1 MAPLLGRKPYPL
13 AKPLAE
19 APGPGEEVHIIEHT
33 KEAFRNKEEYEAR
46 VQRYN
51 ERIWTCKSTGSSQ
64 LTHKE
69 AWEEEQEVTELLQE
83 EYPQWFEKPVL
94 EMVHHNTVSLDKL
107 VEMAWVEILT
117 KYAVDEE
124 CDFLVGKD
132 KTLQV
137 KVVKI
142 HPLENPEGETAEK
155 KLEGACD
162 SPSSDKENASQE
174 NQRKEPPPREEE
186 NRRESLSDRA
196 RRSPR
201 KLPTAMKEE
210 KKKWVMPKFLP
221 HKYDVKLINEDKVIS
236 DVPADSLFRTE
247 RPPTKEIMRYFIRHY
262 ALRLGMGES
271 APWVVE
277 DELVKKFNLPSKFS
291 DFLLDPHKFLAENPS
306 AKRKSLSSPEG
317 KPSKKLKM
325 SETPEEDSGNEKGEK
340 KRKKKKDSLGMPL
353 SPTIW
358 GHMQKI
364 KINGSPLKVKNS
376 GTPKKGDGKGSA
388 PSTPK
393 SGRKSGDKKEGKKS
407 GKSSDKKL
415 NILKASKKDGKAGP
429 KTPKMKQMTLLHL
442 AKSTPAGS
450 PKKRARSTGMGT
462 PKLGKPLHPMALH
475 LLRYYKE
482 NKGKEDKKNSLSSL
496 ISKAAKT
503 LSPDERG
510 RLPEELKEL
519 VQKRWE
525 LLEQKKRW
533 AAMSEEEKQ
542 EEMKKR
548 REELKEKLREKAKER
563 REKEMLVRREQ
574 SRRYEDQEIEG
585 DKSLPTF
592 KLVDMPEGLPNTLFG
607 DVAMVVDFLQCYA
620 GLLMPDDQYPITAA
634 ALMEA
639 LAGERSGFHY
649 LNRVLVVL
657 LQTLLQDELAEGY
670 SELDMPLSEIPL
682 TMHSVSE
689 LARLCLRPCDAHGEE
704 SGQGSEDSGGLG
716 GFDDVVTSEFL
727 DKLDTMEVFELSP
740 EEKVN
745 LLVALCHRILMT
757 YSVEDHVD
765 ARQQRSAELWK
776 ERLAMLKEVNDR
788 KKAERKMRKEMEVK
802 GEKKKEGGA
811 KKEIKKEVKV
821 EPEPE
826 PEDMISSVK
835 SRRLM
840 AMQAK
845 KEKEELDRQ
854 NKERMEKEAEEERM
868 RKQRAAAER
877 AFQDG
882 ITKARLVMRRT
893 PLGTDRNHNR
903 YWLFSDVVPGLYIEK
918 GWVHEGIDYSFTP
931 PPEDKPAEPE
941 VEEEEDGASTATHDS
956 QGAEKDDGS
965 IDGAISEGAQQGAVA
980 DICIE
985 TTVPKQGQNLWFI
998 CDNPAELDEL
1008 VESLHP
1014 QGVRE
1019 SELRAKIQS
1028 RYQDILHSIHLTR
1041 KARMGLRTCDGHAEL
1056 LNYLRSDIQEVASRL
1071 HKGGLGYLDD
1081 DKDLKDE
1088 LKDTESLKDF
1098 GECIIT
1104 IQACVIKKF
1113 LQGFMAP
1120 KQKKKKKHGG
1130 EESSKAE
1137 EVDEEKRLA
1146 EEARVATAVE
1156 KWKTAIREAQTF
1168 SRMHVLLGMLD
1179 ACIKWDMSAENAR
1192 CKVCRRKGDDE
1203 KLILCDECNKAF
1215 HLFCLRPALYRIPAG
1230 EWLCPA
1236 CQPTVARRGSRSRN
1250 YNQDTDEEE
1259 DEEESEEE
1267 DSEEDEEDEEENDY
1281 KAMGHSLRP
1290 RKKNKQS
1297 SSRQKSSKSKSKKP
1311 SSSSSSQS
1319 NKQRTG
1325 PNSPADIDEL
1335 VRQSSQSGVRRQ
1347 ALELERCEEILKKLT
1362 KFRYSW
1368 PFREPVS
1375 PEEAEDYLDIISQP
1389 MDFQTMLG
1397 KFSQG
1402 SYRHAQDFLED
1413 IKLVFSNAEEYNQQ
1427 GSTVL
1432 SCMVKTEQ
1440 TFTELLQKL
1449 LPGLS
1454 YLRRRSRKRVSQ
1466 APATSEEEE
1475 EEEEEEGEE
1484 DEEEEEEEDQEEEE
1498 VPKKKMQNGKSNRK
1512 RVRNGRG
1519 RRDEESESEEDNEEE
1534 EEEHD
1539 DDDGRRRS
1547 KRTSATSSKKDYR
1560 EQDSDGERDTRRL
1573 VQRGACRRRHWG
1585 RPSRRAEE
1593 GEPDQP
1599 ATFQRDKNRLHE
1611 VAGRDGSGVYW
1622 VSDWSPVA
1630 RSATYFLSNQCSS
1643 AQVGQAGLCLTQQV
1657 FGLSRS
1663 CHWSVNWGGSTRPRS
1678 GAHELE
1684 HVAETPPAE
1693 SLAESA
1699 LQAKQPFLI
1708 VKCDPHGVRV
1718 QDSQRSPAKP
1728 STTSTMAEQ

>member
-1 MAPLLGRKPYPL
+1 MGYCLL
-13 AKPLAE
+13 
-19 APGPGEEVHIIEHT
+19 V
-33 KEAFRNKEEYEAR
+33 EYEAR
-46 VQRYN
+46 LQRYS

-117 KYAVDEE
+117 KYAVGEE
-124 CDFLVGKD
+124 CDFLVGKE
-132 KTLQV
+132 KSLRV

-142 HPLENPEGETAEK
+142 HPLEIPEGETAEK

-174 NQRKEPPPREEE
+174 NQRKEPPLREEE

-221 HKYDVKLINEDKVIS
+221 HKYDVRLINEDKVIS
-236 DVPADSLFRTE
+236 DVPADSLYRTE

-291 DFLLDPHKFLAENPS
+291 DFLLDPHKVTYSILHTNPS
-306 AKRKSLSSPEG
+306 TKRKSLSSLEG
-317 KPSKKLKM
+317 RTSKKLKT
-325 SETPEEDSGNEKGEK
+325 SETPGEDSGNEKGEK
-340 KRKKKKDSLGMPL
+340 KRKKKKDALGMPL

-358 GHMQKI
+358 GHMQ
-364 KINGSPLKVKNS
+364 VK
-376 GTPKKGDGKGSA
+376 GKSSA

-393 SGRKSGDKKEGKKS
+393 SGKKSADKKDGKKT
-407 GKSSDKKL
+407 GKGGDKKL
-415 NILKASKKDGKAGP
+415 NVLKASKKDGKSAT
-429 KTPKMKQMTLLHL
+429 KSPKMKQMTLLHL
-442 AKSTPAGS
+442 AKSTPTGS
-450 PKKRARSTGMGT
+450 PKKRARSSSLGT

-482 NKGKEDKKNSLSSL
+482 NKGKEDKKHSLSTL

-503 LSPDERG
+503 LSSDDRN

-533 AAMSEEEKQ
+533 AAMSEEERQ

-585 DKSLPTF
+585 GKTLPTF

-607 DVAMVVDFLQCYA
+607 DVAMVVDFLHCYA
-620 GLLMPDDQYPITAA
+620 GLLMPDDQYPITAV

-639 LAGERSGFHY
+639 LAGERSGFLY

-704 SGQGSEDSGGLG
+704 SGQGSEDSGPLG

-727 DKLDTMEVFELSP
+727 EKLETIEVFELSP
-740 EEKVN
+740 EEKVS

-765 ARQQRSAELWK
+765 AMQQRSAELWK

-788 KKAERKMRKEMEVK
+788 KKAERKKRKEMEGK
-802 GEKKKEGGA
+802 GEKKKDAGA
-811 KKEIKKEVKV
+811 KKEAKKEVKV
-821 EPEPE
+821 EQEPE

-845 KEKEELDRQ
+845 KEKEEMDRQ

-882 ITKARLVMRRT
+882 ITKAKLVMRRT

-918 GWVHEGIDYSFTP
+918 GWVHESIDYSFTP
-931 PPEDKPAEPE
+931 PPEDKPA
-941 VEEEEDGASTATHDS
+941 D
-956 QGAEKDDGS
+956 
-965 IDGAISEGAQQGAVA
+965 IDGAIGEGPQQGAAV

-985 TTVPKQGQNLWFI
+985 TTVPKQGQNLWFV
-998 CDNPAELDEL
+998 CDNPADLEEL

-1019 SELRAKIQS
+1019 SELKAKIQS
-1028 RYQDILHSIHLTR
+1028 RYQDILHSFHLAR
-1041 KARMGLRTCDGHAEL
+1041 KGKLGLRTCDGYTEL
-1056 LNYLRSDIQEVASRL
+1056 LKYLRSDIQEVASRL
-1071 HKGGLGYLDD
+1071 QKGGLGYLDD
-1081 DKDLKDE
+1081 NIDIEDQ
-1088 LKDTESLKDF
+1088 LKDTECLKDF

-1120 KQKKKKKHGG
+1120 KQKKKKKQGG

-1215 HLFCLRPALYRIPAG
+1215 HLFCLRPALYRIPSG

-1259 DEEESEEE
+1259 DEEESEED
-1267 DSEEDEEDEEENDY
+1267 DSEEDDEDEEENDY
-1281 KAMGHSLRP
+1281 KLACRRFCILLLRI
-1290 RKKNKQS
+1290 KKNKDKQNYIAG
-1297 SSRQKSSKSKSKKP
+1297 RNNTRAVFHKP
-1311 SSSSSSQS
+1311 TTTTLQFCTDCWLFLRIL
-1319 NKQRTG
+1319 Q
-1325 PNSPADIDEL
+1325 
-1335 VRQSSQSGVRRQ
+1335 VRHSSQSGVRRQ
-1347 ALELERCEEILKKLT
+1347 VLELERCEEILKKLM

-1375 PEEAEDYLDIISQP
+1375 AEEAEDYLDIISQP

-1402 SYRHAQDFLED
+1402 SYRHANDFLED
-1413 IKLVFSNAEEYNQQ
+1413 MKLVFSNAEEYNQQ

-1466 APATSEEEE
+1466 APGTSEEEE
-1475 EEEEEEGEE
+1475 EEDDDDD
-1484 DEEEEEEEDQEEEE
+1484 DEEEEEEEDEEQSSHHITSPECFR
-1498 VPKKKMQNGKSNRK
+1498 KSSCKISHLLQIMFPLN
-1512 RVRNGRG
+1512 
-1519 RRDEESESEEDNEEE
+1519 
-1534 EEEHD
+1534 
-1539 DDDGRRRS
+1539 
-1547 KRTSATSSKKDYR
+1547 
-1560 EQDSDGERDTRRL
+1560 Q
-1573 VQRGACRRRHWG
+1573 Q
-1585 RPSRRAEE
+1585 
-1593 GEPDQP
+1593 
-1599 ATFQRDKNRLHE
+1599 KNC
-1611 VAGRDGSGVYW
+1611 G
-1622 VSDWSPVA
+1622 
-1630 RSATYFLSNQCSS
+1630 
-1643 AQVGQAGLCLTQQV
+1643 
-1657 FGLSRS
+1657 
-1663 CHWSVNWGGSTRPRS
+1663 
-1678 GAHELE
+1678 
-1684 HVAETPPAE
+1684 HVAETLIHGLE
-1693 SLAESA
+1693 TA
-1699 LQAKQPFLI
+1699 L
-1708 VKCDPHGVRV
+1708 DG
-1718 QDSQRSPAKP
+1718 
-1728 STTSTMAEQ
+1728 

>member
-19 APGPGEEVHIIEHT
+19 PPGPGEEVYIIEHT

-46 VQRYN
+46 LQKYA

-132 KTLQV
+132 KTLPV

-155 KLEGACD
+155 KHEGACD

-174 NQRKEPPPREEE
+174 NQRKELPPREEE

-236 DVPADSLFRTE
+236 DVPADSLYRTE

-306 AKRKSLSSPEG
+306 AKRKSLTSPEG
-317 KPSKKLKM
+317 KPSKKLKT
-325 SETPEEDSGNEKGEK
+325 SDTPGEESGTEKGEK
-340 KRKKKKDSLGMPL
+340 KRRKKKDALGMPL

-358 GHMQKI
+358 GHMQ
-364 KINGSPLKVKNS
+364 VKNS
-376 GTPKKGDGKGSA
+376 GTPKKGEGKGSA

-393 SGRKSGDKKEGKKS
+393 PSRKSGEKKEGKKT
-407 GKSSDKKL
+407 GKSADKKL
-415 NILKASKKDGKAGP
+415 NVLKASKKDGKAGA

-442 AKSTPAGS
+442 AKSPTAGS

-503 LSPDERG
+503 LSPDDRS

-533 AAMSEEEKQ
+533 AAMSEEERQ

-585 DKSLPTF
+585 GNALPTF

-607 DVAMVVDFLQCYA
+607 DVAMVVDFLHCYA
-620 GLLMPDDQYPITAA
+620 GLLMPDDQYPITAV

-639 LAGERSGFHY
+639 LAGERSGFLY

-727 DKLDTMEVFELSP
+727 DKLETIEVFELSP

-788 KKAERKMRKEMEVK
+788 KKAERKKRKEMEGK
-802 GEKKKEGGA
+802 GEKKKEGNT

-845 KEKEELDRQ
+845 KEKEEMDRQ

-868 RKQRAAAER
+868 RRQRAAAER

-918 GWVHEGIDYSFTP
+918 GWVHESIDYSFTP

-941 VEEEEDGASTATHDS
+941 VEEEEDGASGVTQDS

-965 IDGAISEGAQQGAVA
+965 IDGAISEGAQQGGAAA
-980 DICIE
+980 DVCIE

-998 CDNPAELDEL
+998 CDNPAELEEL
-1008 VESLHP
+1008 VENLHP

-1019 SELRAKIQS
+1019 SELKAKIQS
-1028 RYQDILHSIHLTR
+1028 RYQDIVHSIHLTR
-1041 KARMGLRTCDGHAEL
+1041 KGKLGLRTCDGHSEL

-1071 HKGGLGYLDD
+1071 QKGGLGYLDD
-1081 DKDLKDE
+1081 NVDIEDQLKNM
-1088 LKDTESLKDF
+1088 ESLKDF

-1130 EESSKAE
+1130 EESAKAE
-1137 EVDEEKRLA
+1137 ELDEEKRLA

-1156 KWKTAIREAQTF
+1156 KWKTALREAQTF

-1215 HLFCLRPALYRIPAG
+1215 HLFCLRPALYRIPVG

-1311 SSSSSSQS
+1311 SSSSSQS
-1319 NKQRTG
+1319 SKQKTG

-1347 ALELERCEEILKKLT
+1347 VLELERCEDILKKLM

-1375 PEEAEDYLDIISQP
+1375 VEEAEDYLDIISHP

-1397 KFSQG
+1397 KFGQG

-1413 IKLVFSNAEEYNQQ
+1413 IKQVFSNAEEYNQQ

-1454 YLRRRSRKRVSQ
+1454 YLRRRSRKRVSR
-1466 APATSEEEE
+1466 APATSEEEDEDEEEEPE
-1475 EEEEEEGEE
+1475 EEEEEE
-1484 DEEEEEEEDQEEEE
+1484 
-1498 VPKKKMQNGKSNRK
+1498 PKKKMQNGKLNRK
-1512 RVRNGRG
+1512 KARNGRG
-1519 RRDEESESEEDNEEE
+1519 RRDEGSESEEEDEDEDEDGDNN
-1534 EEEHD
+1534 
-1539 DDDGRRRS
+1539 GRRRS
-1547 KRTSATSSKKDYR
+1547 KRTSATSGRKDYR
-1560 EQDSDGERDTRRL
+1560 EQDSDGERDTRRTR
-1573 VQRGACRRRHWG
+1573 QRGGRGEAGGASSDEDQSSQQRHSK
-1585 RPSRRAEE
+1585 R
-1593 GEPDQP
+1593 Q
-1599 ATFQRDKNRLHE
+1599 K
-1611 VAGRDGSGVYW
+1611 
-1622 VSDWSPVA
+1622 
-1630 RSATYFLSNQCSS
+1630 RS
-1643 AQVGQAGLCLTQQV
+1643 
-1657 FGLSRS
+1657 
-1663 CHWSVNWGGSTRPRS
+1663 
-1678 GAHELE
+1678 
-1684 HVAETPPAE
+1684 
-1693 SLAESA
+1693 
-1699 LQAKQPFLI
+1699 
-1708 VKCDPHGVRV
+1708 
-1718 QDSQRSPAKP
+1718 
-1728 STTSTMAEQ
+1728 

>member
-19 APGPGEEVHIIEHT
+19 PPGPGEEVYIIEHT

-46 VQRYN
+46 LQRYN

-83 EYPQWFEKPVL
+83 EYPKWFEKPVL

-117 KYAVDEE
+117 KYAVGEE
-124 CDFLVGKD
+124 CDFLVGKE
-132 KTLQV
+132 KSLRVT
-137 KVVKI
+137 VVKI
-142 HPLENPEGETAEK
+142 HPLENTEGESGEK

-174 NQRKEPPPREEE
+174 NQRKEPPPREE

-210 KKKWVMPKFLP
+210 RKKWAMPKFLP
-221 HKYDVKLINEDKVIS
+221 HKYDVKLINEDKVIC
-236 DVPADSLFRTE
+236 DVPADSLYRTE

-277 DELVKKFNLPSKFS
+277 DELVKKFNLPSKFN

-306 AKRKSLSSPEG
+306 TKRKSLSSPEG
-317 KPSKKLKM
+317 KPNKKLKTAD
-325 SETPEEDSGNEKGEK
+325 TPGEDSGNEKEEK
-340 KRKKKKDSLGMPL
+340 TKKKKKDALGMPL

-364 KINGSPLKVKNS
+364 KMNGSPLKVKNS
-376 GTPKKGDGKGSA
+376 GTPKKGEGKGSA

-393 SGRKSGDKKEGKKS
+393 SGKKSGDKKEGKKT
-407 GKSSDKKL
+407 GKSGEKKL
-415 NILKASKKDGKAGP
+415 NVLKASKKDGKAGA
-429 KTPKMKQMTLLHL
+429 KGPKMKQMTLLHL
-442 AKSTPAGS
+442 AKSGAAGS
-450 PKKRARSTGMGT
+450 PKKRARSSGIGT

-503 LSPDERG
+503 LSPDDRS

-533 AAMSEEEKQ
+533 AAMSEEEKK

-585 DKSLPTF
+585 GKPLPAF

-607 DVAMVVDFLQCYA
+607 NVAMVVDFLHCYS
-620 GLLMPDDQYPITAA
+620 GLLMPNDQYPITAA

-639 LAGERSGFHY
+639 LAGERSGFLY

-682 TMHSVSE
+682 TMHSASE

-704 SGQGSEDSGGLG
+704 SGQGSEDSGAMG
-716 GFDDVVTSEFL
+716 GYDDVVTSEFL
-727 DKLDTMEVFELSP
+727 DKLETTEVFELSP
-740 EEKVN
+740 EEKVT

-765 ARQQRSAELWK
+765 AMQQRSAELWK
-776 ERLAMLKEVNDR
+776 ERLAMLKEANDR
-788 KKAERKMRKEMEVK
+788 KRAEKKRQKEMENK
-802 GEKKKEGGA
+802 GEKKKEGSS
-811 KKEIKKEVKV
+811 KKEVKKEVKV
-821 EPEPE
+821 EPE

-845 KEKEELDRQ
+845 KEKEEMDRQ

-882 ITKARLVMRRT
+882 ITKARQVMRRT

-903 YWLFSDVVPGLYIEK
+903 FWLFSDVVPGLYIEK
-918 GWVHEGIDYSFTP
+918 GWVHESIDYSFTP
-931 PPEDKPAEPE
+931 PPEEKPAEPE
-941 VEEEEDGASTATHDS
+941 VEEEEDGT
-956 QGAEKDDGS
+956 EKDDGS
-965 IDGAISEGAQQGAVA
+965 VDGAVSEGAQQGAAPDV
-980 DICIE
+980 CIE
-985 TTVPKQGQNLWFI
+985 TTVSMSL
-998 CDNPAELDEL
+998 EEL
-1008 VESLHP
+1008 VESLHS

-1019 SELRAKIQS
+1019 SELKSNIQS
-1028 RYQDILHSIHLTR
+1028 RYQEILHSIHLTR
-1041 KARMGLRTCDGHAEL
+1041 KARLGLRTCDGYAEL
-1056 LNYLRSDIQEVASRL
+1056 LKYLRSDIQEVASRL
-1071 HKGGLGYLDD
+1071 QKGGLGYLDD
-1081 DKDLKDE
+1081 NVDIEDKLKDM
-1088 LKDTESLKDF
+1088 ESLKDF

-1120 KQKKKKKHGG
+1120 KQKKKKKQAG

-1215 HLFCLRPALYRIPAG
+1215 HLFCLRPALYRVPNG

-1236 CQPTVARRGSRSRN
+1236 CQPTVARRGSRVRN
-1250 YNQDTDEEE
+1250 YKQDSDEED

-1267 DSEEDEEDEEENDY
+1267 DSEEEDEDEEENDY
-1281 KAMGHSLRP
+1281 KLLCVPSL
-1290 RKKNKQS
+1290 Q
-1297 SSRQKSSKSKSKKP
+1297 
-1311 SSSSSSQS
+1311 
-1319 NKQRTG
+1319 
-1325 PNSPADIDEL
+1325 
-1335 VRQSSQSGVRRQ
+1335 VRQSSQTGVSRQ
-1347 ALELERCEEILKKLT
+1347 VLELERCEEILKKLM
-1362 KFRYSW
+1362 KYRYSW

-1375 PEEAEDYLDIISQP
+1375 SEEAEDYLDIISQP
-1389 MDFQTMLG
+1389 MDYQTMLG

-1413 IKLVFSNAEEYNQQ
+1413 VKLVFSNAEEYNQQ

-1454 YLRRRSRKRVSQ
+1454 YIRRRSRKRVYQ

-1475 EEEEEEGEE
+1475 EEEE
-1484 DEEEEEEEDQEEEE
+1484 DEEEEEE
-1498 VPKKKMQNGKSNRK
+1498 PKKKMTNGKSHARK
-1512 RVRNGRG
+1512 TTRND
-1519 RRDEESESEEDNEEE
+1519 RRQKDDDSESEEEEE
-1534 EEEHD
+1534 DDEVDGDEEDDDDDDYD

-1547 KRTSATSSKKDYR
+1547 KRTSATSGRKDYR
-1560 EQDSDGERDTRRL
+1560 EQDSDGERETRRTRKR
-1573 VQRGACRRRHWG
+1573 RGRGDNEAA
-1585 RPSRRAEE
+1585 S
-1593 GEPDQP
+1593 
-1599 ATFQRDKNRLHE
+1599 
-1611 VAGRDGSGVYW
+1611 
-1622 VSDWSPVA
+1622 SDED
-1630 RSATYFLSNQCSS
+1630 RSNQQRHSKR
-1643 AQVGQAGLCLTQQV
+1643 QK
-1657 FGLSRS
+1657 RS
-1663 CHWSVNWGGSTRPRS
+1663 
-1678 GAHELE
+1678 
-1684 HVAETPPAE
+1684 
-1693 SLAESA
+1693 
-1699 LQAKQPFLI
+1699 
-1708 VKCDPHGVRV
+1708 
-1718 QDSQRSPAKP
+1718 
-1728 STTSTMAEQ
+1728 

>member
-19 APGPGEEVHIIEHT
+19 PPGPGEEVYIIEHT
-33 KEAFRNKEEYEAR
+33 KEAFRNKDEYEAR
-46 VQRYN
+46 LKRYD
-51 ERIWTCKSTGSSQ
+51 ERIWTCKSTGSIQ

-83 EYPQWFEKPVL
+83 EYPQWFEKPIL

-117 KYAVDEE
+117 KYAVGEE

-132 KTLQV
+132 KNLKV

-142 HPLENPEGETAEK
+142 HPLENPEGEAGEK

-210 KKKWVMPKFLP
+210 KRKWVMPKFLP

-236 DVPADSLFRTE
+236 DVPAESLYRTE

-262 ALRLGMGES
+262 AQRLGMGES

-306 AKRKSLSSPEG
+306 AKRKSLVSSEG
-317 KPSKKLKM
+317 KPNKRLKT
-325 SETPEEDSGNEKGEK
+325 SDTPGEDSGNEKGDK
-340 KRKKKKDSLGMPL
+340 KRKKKDGQGMPL

-358 GHMQKI
+358 GHMQ
-364 KINGSPLKVKNS
+364 VKNS
-376 GTPKKGDGKGSA
+376 GTPKTGEGKSATPSA
-388 PSTPK
+388 PK
-393 SGRKSGDKKEGKKS
+393 SAKKTGDKKEGKK
-407 GKSSDKKL
+407 L
-415 NILKASKKDGKAGP
+415 MKAYKKDGKAGA
-429 KTPKMKQMTLLHL
+429 KTQKMKQMTLLHL

-450 PKKRARSTGMGT
+450 PKKRARSGSVGS

-482 NKGKEDKKNSLSSL
+482 NKGKEDKKNALSSL
-496 ISKAAKT
+496 VSKAAKT
-503 LSPDERG
+503 LSPEERD
-510 RLPEELKEL
+510 RLPEELKEV

-542 EEMKKR
+542 EELKKK

-585 DKSLPTF
+585 GKPLPTF
-592 KLVDMPEGLPNTLFG
+592 KLVDIPEGLPNTLFG
-607 DVAMVVDFLQCYA
+607 DVAMVVDFLNAYA
-620 GLLMPDDQYPITAA
+620 GLLMPDDQYPITAV

-639 LAGERSGFHY
+639 LVGERSGFHY
-649 LNRVLVVL
+649 LNRVLVIL

-689 LARLCLRPCDAHGEE
+689 LARLCLRPCDAHGE
-704 SGQGSEDSGGLG
+704 SGQGSEDTGTLG

-727 DKLDTMEVFELSP
+727 EKLETIEVFELSP
-740 EEKVN
+740 EEKVS

-765 ARQQRSAELWK
+765 AMQQRSAELWR

-788 KKAERKMRKEMEVK
+788 KRAERQKQKEMETK
-802 GEKKKEGGA
+802 GEKKKENGV
-811 KKEIKKEVKV
+811 KKDIKKEVKV

-826 PEDMISSVK
+826 PDDMISSLK

-845 KEKEELDRQ
+845 KEKEEMDKL

-868 RKQRAAAER
+868 RRQRVAAER

-882 ITKARLVMRRT
+882 LSKAKLVMRRT

-918 GWVHEGIDYSFTP
+918 GWVHESIDYSFTP
-931 PPEDKPAEPE
+931 PPEEKTAEAE
-941 VEEEEDGASTATHDS
+941 VEEDDDADTVATQES
-956 QGAEKDDGS
+956 QGTEKDDGS
-965 IDGAISEGAQQGAVA
+965 IDGAITEGAQQGAAA
-980 DICIE
+980 DVCIE
-985 TTVPKQGQNLWFI
+985 TTAPKQGQNLWFI
-998 CDNPAELDEL
+998 CDSLAELEEL
-1008 VESLHP
+1008 ADSLHP

-1019 SELRAKIQS
+1019 SELRAKIQN
-1028 RYQDILHSIHLTR
+1028 RYQDIIHSIHLTR
-1041 KARMGLRTCDGHAEL
+1041 KGKLGLRTCDGFAEL
-1056 LNYLRSDIQEVASRL
+1056 LKFLRSDILEVASRL
-1071 HKGGLGYLDD
+1071 QKGGLGYLDD
-1081 DKDLKDE
+1081 EIDIEDQLKDM
-1088 LKDTESLKDF
+1088 ESLKDF

-1120 KQKKKKKHGG
+1120 KQTKKKKQGG

-1146 EEARVATAVE
+1146 EEAKVATAVE

-1203 KLILCDECNKAF
+1203 KLILCDDCKKGF
-1215 HLFCLRPALYRIPAG
+1215 HLFCLRPVLYRIPAG

-1236 CQPTVARRGSRSRN
+1236 CQPALARRGSRSRN
-1250 YNQDTDEEE
+1250 YKQDSDEE
-1259 DEEESEEE
+1259 DSEEESEEDE
-1267 DSEEDEEDEEENDY
+1267 SEEDEDDEEENEY

-1290 RKKNKQS
+1290 RKKNKS
-1297 SSRQKSSKSKSKKP
+1297 SSSGQKSSKSKSKKQ
-1311 SSSSSSQS
+1311 SSSS
-1319 NKQRTG
+1319 KQRTG

-1335 VRQSSQSGVRRQ
+1335 VRQTSQPGPRRQ
-1347 ALELERCEEILKKLT
+1347 VVELERCEEILKKLI

-1375 PEEAEDYLDIISQP
+1375 TEEAEDYLDIISQP

-1402 SYRHAQDFLED
+1402 SYRHAQDFMED
-1413 IKLVFSNAEEYNQQ
+1413 VKLVFSNAEEYNHQ

-1440 TFTELLQKL
+1440 TFIELLQKL

-1454 YLRRRSRKRVSQ
+1454 YLRRRSRKRIRQ

-1475 EEEEEEGEE
+1475 E
-1484 DEEEEEEEDQEEEE
+1484 DEEEQS
-1498 VPKKKMQNGKSNRK
+1498 KKMQNGKRT
-1512 RVRNGRG
+1512 RNGR
-1519 RRDEESESEEDNEEE
+1519 RQRDEESESEEEE
-1534 EEEHD
+1534 
-1539 DDDGRRRS
+1539 DDGRRRS
-1547 KRTSATSSKKDYR
+1547 KRASATSGKKDYR
-1560 EQDSDGERDTRRL
+1560 EQDSDGERDTRRT
-1573 VQRGACRRRHWG
+1573 REGASSDEE
-1585 RPSRRAEE
+1585 RPSR
-1593 GEPDQP
+1593 
-1599 ATFQRDKNRLHE
+1599 QRHSKRQK
-1611 VAGRDGSGVYW
+1611 
-1622 VSDWSPVA
+1622 
-1630 RSATYFLSNQCSS
+1630 RS
-1643 AQVGQAGLCLTQQV
+1643 
-1657 FGLSRS
+1657 
-1663 CHWSVNWGGSTRPRS
+1663 
-1678 GAHELE
+1678 
-1684 HVAETPPAE
+1684 
-1693 SLAESA
+1693 
-1699 LQAKQPFLI
+1699 
-1708 VKCDPHGVRV
+1708 
-1718 QDSQRSPAKP
+1718 
-1728 STTSTMAEQ
+1728 

>member
-19 APGPGEEVHIIEHT
+19 PPGPGEEVYIIEHT

-46 VQRYN
+46 LQRYS

-117 KYAVDEE
+117 KYAVGEE
-124 CDFLVGKD
+124 CDFLVGKE
-132 KTLQV
+132 KSLRV

-142 HPLENPEGETAEK
+142 HPLEIPEGETAEK

-174 NQRKEPPPREEE
+174 NQRKEPPLREEE

-221 HKYDVKLINEDKVIS
+221 HKYDVRLINEDKVIS
-236 DVPADSLFRTE
+236 DVPADSLYRTE

-306 AKRKSLSSPEG
+306 TKRKSLSSLEG
-317 KPSKKLKM
+317 RTSKKLKT
-325 SETPEEDSGNEKGEK
+325 SETPGEDSGNEKGEK
-340 KRKKKKDSLGMPL
+340 KRKKKKDALGMPL

-364 KINGSPLKVKNS
+364 KLNGSPLKVKNS
-376 GTPKKGDGKGSA
+376 GTPKKGEGKSSA

-393 SGRKSGDKKEGKKS
+393 SGKKSADKKDGKKT
-407 GKSSDKKL
+407 GKGGDKKL
-415 NILKASKKDGKAGP
+415 NVLKASKKDGKSAT
-429 KTPKMKQMTLLHL
+429 KSPKMKQMTLLHL
-442 AKSTPAGS
+442 AKSTPTGS
-450 PKKRARSTGMGT
+450 PKKRARSSSLGT

-482 NKGKEDKKNSLSSL
+482 NKGKEDKKHSLSTL

-503 LSPDERG
+503 LSSDDRN

-533 AAMSEEEKQ
+533 AAMSEEERQ

-585 DKSLPTF
+585 GKTLPTF

-607 DVAMVVDFLQCYA
+607 DVAMVVDFLHCYA
-620 GLLMPDDQYPITAA
+620 GLLMPDDQYPITAV

-639 LAGERSGFHY
+639 LAGERSGFLY

-704 SGQGSEDSGGLG
+704 SGQGSEDSGPLG

-727 DKLDTMEVFELSP
+727 EKLETIEVFELSP
-740 EEKVN
+740 EEKVS

-765 ARQQRSAELWK
+765 AMQQRSAELWK

-788 KKAERKMRKEMEVK
+788 KKAERKKRKEMEGK
-802 GEKKKEGGA
+802 GEKKKDAGA
-811 KKEIKKEVKV
+811 KKEAKKEVKV
-821 EPEPE
+821 EQEPE

-845 KEKEELDRQ
+845 KEKEEMDRQ

-882 ITKARLVMRRT
+882 ITKAKLVMRRT

-918 GWVHEGIDYSFTP
+918 GWVHESIDYSFTP

-941 VEEEEDGASTATHDS
+941 VEEEEDGESATTRDS
-956 QGAEKDDGS
+956 QGTEKDDGS
-965 IDGAISEGAQQGAVA
+965 IDGAIGEGPQQGAAV

-985 TTVPKQGQNLWFI
+985 TTVPKQGQNLWFV
-998 CDNPAELDEL
+998 CDNPADLEEL

-1019 SELRAKIQS
+1019 SELKAKIQS
-1028 RYQDILHSIHLTR
+1028 RYQDILHSFHLAR
-1041 KARMGLRTCDGHAEL
+1041 KGKLGLRTCDGYTEL
-1056 LNYLRSDIQEVASRL
+1056 LKYLRSDIQEVASRL
-1071 HKGGLGYLDD
+1071 QKGGLGYLDD
-1081 DKDLKDE
+1081 NIDIEDQ
-1088 LKDTESLKDF
+1088 LKDTECLKDF

-1120 KQKKKKKHGG
+1120 KQKKKKKQGG

-1215 HLFCLRPALYRIPAG
+1215 HLFCLRPALYRIPSG

-1259 DEEESEEE
+1259 DEEESEED
-1267 DSEEDEEDEEENDY
+1267 DSEEDDEDEEENDY

-1297 SSRQKSSKSKSKKP
+1297 SSRQKSTKSKSKKP
-1311 SSSSSSQS
+1311 TSASSQS
-1319 NKQRTG
+1319 KQRAG
-1325 PNSPADIDEL
+1325 PNSPADLDEL
-1335 VRQSSQSGVRRQ
+1335 VRHSSQSGVRRQ
-1347 ALELERCEEILKKLT
+1347 VLELERCEEILKKLM

-1375 PEEAEDYLDIISQP
+1375 AEEAEDYLDIISQP

-1402 SYRHAQDFLED
+1402 SYRHANDFLED
-1413 IKLVFSNAEEYNQQ
+1413 MKLVFSNAEEYNQQ

-1466 APATSEEEE
+1466 APGTSEEEE
-1475 EEEEEEGEE
+1475 EEDDDDD
-1484 DEEEEEEEDQEEEE
+1484 DEEEEEEEDEEQAE
-1498 VPKKKMQNGKSNRK
+1498 VPKKKMQNGKSTRK
-1512 RVRNGRG
+1512 KTRNGRA
-1519 RRDEESESEEDNEEE
+1519 RRDEESESEEEEE
-1534 EEEHD
+1534 ED
-1539 DDDGRRRS
+1539 DVDGRRRS
-1547 KRTSATSSKKDYR
+1547 KRTSATSGRKDYR
-1560 EQDSDGERDTRRL
+1560 EQDSDGERDTRRTR
-1573 VQRGACRRRHWG
+1573 QRGGRGDVGGTSSDEDRSSQQRHSK
-1585 RPSRRAEE
+1585 R
-1593 GEPDQP
+1593 Q
-1599 ATFQRDKNRLHE
+1599 K
-1611 VAGRDGSGVYW
+1611 
-1622 VSDWSPVA
+1622 
-1630 RSATYFLSNQCSS
+1630 RS
-1643 AQVGQAGLCLTQQV
+1643 
-1657 FGLSRS
+1657 
-1663 CHWSVNWGGSTRPRS
+1663 
-1678 GAHELE
+1678 
-1684 HVAETPPAE
+1684 
-1693 SLAESA
+1693 
-1699 LQAKQPFLI
+1699 
-1708 VKCDPHGVRV
+1708 
-1718 QDSQRSPAKP
+1718 
-1728 STTSTMAEQ
+1728 